1 MHFAGFISAGTEV
14 LVPECT
20 WSWVR
25 GQECSFLGCSYPKVQ
40 FPQCRLSQF
49 MYPES
54 ETVAATEFKGLDS
67 VPLNGKS
74 MFTYFGVLVYV
85 RVKAFDRRVRL
96 F

>member
-1 MHFAGFISAGTEV
+1 MLFAAFVSGGAGV
-14 LVPECT
+14 RVPGC
-20 WSWVR
+20 SSRSVR

-74 MFTYFGVLVYV
+74 MFILES
-85 RVKAFDRRVRL
+85 
-96 F
+96 